1 MRGDTT
7 MIATIRTAAAGLL
20 LLTALAACSANAGG
34 PSGVA
39 TLESAA
45 PGAQASA
52 EPSASLDPEAARLA
66 FAECMRDEGIDMPDP
81 ETASGPGGAGG
92 FAIGTKDGDKE
103 TFDAALDACEHF
115 LEQAAGE
122 RREIDPETQ
131 DRMLEFASCMRD
143 HGIPMPDPNTDG
155 GIVFRRNDDG
165 TASSGDD
172 TFDPS
177 SPEFQEA
184 QEACQPILG
193 DDIEGPRTEINQ
205 GGGDGPGG
213 TVDSA
218 PEPAKP

>member
-1 MRGDTT
+1 
-7 MIATIRTAAAGLL
+7 MITSIRTAAAGLL
-20 LLTALAACSANAGG
+20 LLTVLAACSANAAG

-66 FAECMRDEGIDMPDP
+66 FAECMRDHGIDMPDP
-81 ETASGPGGAGG
+81 ETATGPGGGA
-92 FAIGTKDGDKE
+92 FAFGTQDGDAE
-103 TFDAALDACEHF
+103 EFEAALDACDHF

-122 RREIDPETQ
+122 RREIDPEMQ
-131 DRMLEFASCMRD
+131 DRMLEFASCMRE

-155 GIVFRRNDDG
+155 GIMIQRNDNG
-165 TASSGDD
+165 TVSNGDD
-172 TFDPS
+172 TMDPS

-193 DDIEGPRTEINQ
+193 DDIQGPRTQIGPDGE
-205 GGGDGPGG
+205 GPGG
-213 TVDSA
+213 TVNIA

>member
-1 MRGDTT
+1 
-7 MIATIRTAAAGLL
+7 MIANSRTAAAGLL
-20 LLTALAACSANAGG
+20 LLTALAACSANAAG

-39 TLESAA
+39 TLESTA
-45 PGAQASA
+45 PNGEASA
-52 EPSASLDPEAARLA
+52 QPSASLDPDAARLA

-81 ETASGPGGAGG
+81 ETASGPGGGGG
-92 FAIGTKDGDKE
+92 FAIGTADGDPDE
-103 TFDAALDACEHF
+103 FDAALEACEHF

-122 RREIDPETQ
+122 RREIDPEMQ
-131 DRMLEFASCMRD
+131 DRMLEFASCMRE

-155 GIVFRRNDDG
+155 VMRIQRDSSG
-165 TASSGDD
+165 TATSGDD

-184 QEACQPILG
+184 QEACEPILG
-193 DDIEGPRTEINQ
+193 DDLEGPRTQIGP
-205 GGGDGPGG
+205 GGGEGPRG

>member
-1 MRGDTT
+1 

-39 TLESAA
+39 TLDSAA
-45 PGAQASA
+45 PDAEASA
-52 EPSASLDPEAARLA
+52 EPSTSLDPEAARLA
-66 FAECMRDEGIDMPDP
+66 FAECMRDHGVDMPDP

-92 FAIGTKDGDKE
+92 FAFGTKDGDPE
-103 TFDAALDACEHF
+103 EFEAALDACDHF

-122 RREIDPETQ
+122 RREIDPEMM
-131 DRMLEFASCMRD
+131 DRMLDFAACMRE

-155 GIVFRRNDDG
+155 GIMIQRNDNG
-165 TASSGDD
+165 TVTNGDD
-172 TFDPS
+172 VLDPS

-193 DDIEGPRTEINQ
+193 DDLP
-205 GGGDGPGG
+205 GGGPSVQSGSGNDSGG
-213 TVDSA
+213 RVEIA

>member
-1 MRGDTT
+1 

-20 LLTALAACSANAGG
+20 LLTALTACTANAGG

-45 PGAQASA
+45 PNAETSA

-66 FAECMRDEGIDMPDP
+66 FAECMRDQGVDISDPD
-81 ETASGPGGAGG
+81 TAPGPGGGGG
-92 FAIGTKDGDKE
+92 FAFGTKDGDPE
-103 TFDAALDACEHF
+103 EFEAALDACDHF

-122 RREIDPETQ
+122 RREIDPEMQ
-131 DRMLEFASCMRD
+131 DRMLEFASCMRE
-143 HGIPMPDPNTDG
+143 HGINMPDPNTDG
-155 GIVFRRNDDG
+155 GIMIQRNDDG
-165 TASSGDD
+165 TVNNGDD
-172 TFDPS
+172 TLDPS

-193 DDIEGPRTEINQ
+193 DDLPGPRTQTGPE
-205 GGGDGPGG
+205 GGEGPGG
-213 TVDSA
+213 TVNIA